1 MKWFLVAVFVVL
13 IVGLS
18 WVGMR
23 KTHGLTGF
31 LLGNRAIGPWVSAF
45 AYGTTYFSAVLFI
58 GYAGKVGWGFGLS
71 SLWIVLGNALLGTY
85 LAWKV
90 LARRTREMTS
100 RLDAITLPAFL
111 EVRYQSKALRIAAA
125 LIIFVFMIPYSASA
139 YMGLSYLFE
148 EVFKVPYVQA
158 LLFMTVLTGLVII
171 MGGYIGVALVDMF
184 QGVVMIVGA
193 LILVYFV
200 VADPHVGGIAA
211 GISKLAAINP
221 VLASPVGPPGLLAI
235 AGLVVLTSLGA
246 WGMPQMLQKFY
257 AIRDEQA
264 VKRGAVVST
273 CFALLITF
281 AAYFTGSFGRLF
293 FDSVPVWNG
302 RPNPDVIMPQII
314 TQVMPEWAVLMIL
327 LLVLSATMTTLSSLV
342 MVSSTT
348 VAVDLIQAWLLPE
361 MSRQRV
367 IQLIRLLCALFV
379 GLSLYLA
386 ISPNKAILSLMGLS
400 WGTIAGAF
408 LGPYVLGLFW
418 RGATR
423 AGAWAGMVVGAG
435 TTVVLAFYYQM
446 DASVVPIISSASM
459 LLSLAV
465 VFLVSLFTRPLPE
478 KHVARVFGDA
488 ATGDKVTPGVET
500 VGMGEVLGLD

>member
-1 MKWFLVAVFVVL
+1 MKWFLVGIFVAL

-23 KTHGLTGF
+23 RTQGLTGF

-71 SLWIVLGNALLGTY
+71 SLWIVLGNAFVGTY

-90 LARRTREMTS
+90 LARRTREMTA

-111 EVRYQSKALRIAAA
+111 EARYQSKPLRVAAA

-158 LLFMTVLTGLVII
+158 LVFMTVLTGLVIV
-171 MGGYIGVALVDMF
+171 MGGYIGMALVDMF
-184 QGVVMIVGA
+184 QGILMTVGA
-193 LILVYFV
+193 CFLIYFV
-200 VADPHVGGIAA
+200 VAAPNVGGVAE
-211 GISKLAAINP
+211 GIKKLAAVNP
-221 VLASPVGPPGLLAI
+221 ALASPVGPPGLLAI
-235 AGLVVLTSLGA
+235 ASLVVLTSLGA

-264 VKRGAVVST
+264 ITRGVVAST
-273 CFALLITF
+273 CFALLMTF
-281 AAYFTGSFGRLF
+281 AAYFTGSFSRLF
-293 FDSVPVWNG
+293 FASVPVWNG

-342 MVSSTT
+342 MVSGTT
-348 VAVDLIQAWLLPE
+348 VAVDLVQAWLFPE
-361 MSRQRV
+361 MPKQRV
-367 IQLIRLLCALFV
+367 IQLVRVLCAIFV
-379 GLSLYLA
+379 ALSLYLA

-423 AGAWAGMVVGAG
+423 AGAWAGMIVGAG
-435 TTVVLAFYYQM
+435 TTVVLAFYYKL

-465 VFLVSLFTRPLPE
+465 VPLVSFFTRPLPE
-478 KHVARVFGDA
+478 EHVARVFGEA
-488 ATGDKVTPGVET
+488 AADERHTEPVEAM
-500 VGMGEVLGLD
+500 GMGGVLELD